1 MCGFTG
7 FYLNGVSEPKSSLE
21 TIITMMANTL
31 NHRGPDDSGIWVD
44 ANKKIAFGHRRL
56 SIVDI
61 SASGH
66 QPMYADDKNVVIV
79 FNGEIYNHAQLRKE
93 LNLINPDLNWNGHGD
108 KNTQPTLVDGAKQPL
123 DKIVGNG
130 SKVVGL

>member
-21 TIITMMANTL
+21 TTITMMANTL

-66 QPMYADDKNVVIV
+66 QPMTSSNNKYVIA
-79 FNGEIYNHAQLRKE
+79 FNGEIIITHNYA
-93 LNLINPDLNWNGHGD
+93 
-108 KNTQPTLVDGAKQPL
+108 KN
-123 DKIVGNG
+123 
-130 SKVVGL
+130 